1 MPNAQPA
8 RPLPER
14 PLPARVA
21 AALEAPVLAIGNIVS
36 WCAVLMVVVEFAVVL
51 MRYVFGIGFIALQES
66 VIYLHATTFML
77 ASGAVLARDG
87 HVRVDVVYSRLGPR
101 SQALVDLLGALL
113 FVAPLALLTF
123 DVSLPY
129 VARSWAILEGSRE
142 TSGLPF
148 VYLLKTLI
156 PAFAVLLAVQG
167 IAMALKALAALAA
180 GRER

>member
-1 MPNAQPA
+1 MPNAQ
-8 RPLPER
+8 PER
-14 PLPARVA
+14 PLPARLA
-21 AALEAPVLAIGNIVS
+21 AALEVPVLAIGNIVS
-36 WCAVLMVVVEFAVVL
+36 WCAILMVVVEFAVVL

-66 VIYLHATTFML
+66 VIYLHAATFML

-101 SQALVDLLGALL
+101 SRALVDLLGALL
-113 FVAPLALLTF
+113 FVVPLALLTF
-123 DVSLPY
+123 DVALPY
-129 VARSWAILEGSRE
+129 VTRSWAILEGSRE

-156 PAFAVLLAVQG
+156 PAFAVLLAVEG